1 MTTTQSNGS
10 PLTNASTKM
19 ETPMTIVD
27 TIWEPHTVP
36 IAYLK
41 PSTLPTKTQ
50 KPETHHRNLVHSV
63 HTHLPWHQRSHGA
76 PPAVCPETDIRE
88 TAQAYHIEMALAG
101 VSDKSSISIEW
112 HAPRTLVVAGGVAS
126 DSGREGAVDFV
137 RPPVQEKFGG
147 MLKKVAINVG
157 GRERNGVAPDGH
169 VVVENHSRGGDH
181 SRSLFILK
189 ERRVGVFQRTFTM
202 PVDVAGEGCRA
213 TLEYGLLRIDIPKR
227 VPQEKADDERE
238 RLIGL
243 HDDDHDEIDALT
255 KAVQSLD
262 NEGAGS
268 IGPYGKKTA
277 YGDRVADGRN

>member
-1 MTTTQSNGS
+1 
-10 PLTNASTKM
+10 
-19 ETPMTIVD
+19 MTIVD

-41 PSTLPTKTQ
+41 PSTLSAKTPQ
-50 KPETHHRNLVHSV
+50 PETHHKNLVHSV

-88 TAQAYHIEMALAG
+88 TALAYHIETALAG

-112 HAPRTLVVAGGVAS
+112 HAPRTLVVAEGVAS
-126 DSGREGAVDFV
+126 ESGREGGVDFV

-147 MLKKVAINVG
+147 MLKKVAVDVDG
-157 GRERNGVAPDGH
+157 GEQNDVAPDGH
-169 VVVENHSRGGDH
+169 VEVENHSRGGDH

-189 ERRVGVFQRTFTM
+189 ERRVGVFQRTFAM
-202 PVDVAGEGCRA
+202 PVDVDGEGCRA
-213 TLEYGLLRIDIPKR
+213 TLEYGLLRIDIPKT
-227 VPQEKADDERE
+227 VPQERAEDVRE

-243 HDDDHDEIDALT
+243 HHDDPDEINALT
-255 KAVQSLD
+255 KAVQGLD

-268 IGPYGKKTA
+268 IGPNGKKIA
-277 YGDRVADGRN
+277 YGDRVADGRK